1 MLHWFHSNVL
11 GNMSSEIGAM
21 QAISLWAENERNSV
35 QTKPTGNASSRPY
48 RVKRICATYRTALL
62 IPFSLSLFPYYPPL
76 LSCSL
81 PPEYTTPAPER
92 RNRLEKNYGGCNA
105 NDSFTPTRSSAL
117 CSWIAHRGRQWNH
130 NAAAWIV
137 DRDASHMRVQLL
149 GGNLNSSWNPHDP
162 RTVVIRAGGQALL
175 LPGRRD
181 QGTPSKSESA
191 AFGSGRRRAV
201 VSPGAIHQ
209 IHTCISRKKHPLP
222 EGDF

>member
-117 CSWIAHRGRQWNH
+117 CSWIAHRGRQCCMYWVH
-130 NAAAWIV
+130 TT
-137 DRDASHMRVQLL
+137 S
-149 GGNLNSSWNPHDP
+149 GGKPVKP
-162 RTVVIRAGGQALL
+162 VINWVNFFWPQKV
-175 LPGRRD
+175 
-181 QGTPSKSESA
+181 T
-191 AFGSGRRRAV
+191 
-201 VSPGAIHQ
+201 SPDWTRNVRHVI
-209 IHTCISRKKHPLP
+209 TM
-222 EGDF
+222 